1 MIATKSIYG
10 RATGRDYPHT
20 INYLIPSP
28 ARSDIFSRCHCQGL
42 KIRGICQSCGFVV
55 VCKSCNRTKQADG
68 SFKNVPH
75 ASDNISHGLC
85 EDCAVMIY
93 PGIAHLAIAR
103 IRAREAN

>member
-1 MIATKSIYG
+1 MTTGWIVFWIVAVLVSILFGYMM
-10 RATGRDYPHT
+10 RDCEYHE
-20 INYLIPSP
+20 I
-28 ARSDIFSRCHCQGL
+28 SRCHCQGL

-85 EDCAVMIY
+85 EDCAVMLY